1 MINKHSTA
9 LPIRRTAI
17 AAALALASSPALTQS
32 LVLEEVIVTAQKRTE
47 NVQDIAATVN
57 VVTGQDL
64 TKFEAFNFNAIEQ
77 QTAGL
82 TLSSPNARNSSIAM
96 RGVAT
101 DPEAGV
107 AAGVDTYWNDIST
120 RADLAFSQLYDMAR
134 VEILRGPQGTLQGRT
149 SPAGAIKFVTT
160 MPDLDEAGGYV
171 SATGADNDGAN
182 GQFAYGVPI
191 IDGELAV
198 RVAAVYD
205 QNNSNDVTNL
215 TTGEDDP
222 QSKATSGRLSAVWQP
237 AENFRSEFAYQYF
250 TRSIDDPKGMQGVDS
265 LDERPTLTST
275 DRKALGKSNDYGDI
289 DFNMV
294 SLNINWDLGDF
305 QLASV
310 TGYNDSYKKSRTEND
325 RAHYV
330 TIPEALTYQ
339 KARTKADT
347 WTQELRLSSSVGD
360 WWDYMVGV
368 MYVDQNTT
376 TRFKA
381 NTTVLAP
388 TISFYSQGKLPV
400 DGSELGIYTF
410 NTFRLNEQWQVEAGL
425 RYTYYDRSRAS
436 NIYFGDLNYITPPLA
451 QFEDQIRASFEG
463 NFPIFG
469 VSPENQSED
478 EDAVTGSLK
487 LRYNLTDD
495 INLYTSYS
503 RGYRPGGISIVPSPN
518 VEFLP
523 NGENDLLHDSETS
536 DSVELGFKSRL
547 MDGRASLNGALYY
560 VKYDGYLGFVRG
572 VQVLDDAGIPVDLP
586 GGIIYN
592 GDANVWGADLEGQI
606 LLTETWSF
614 GASASYVH
622 SEWDGATAPC
632 NDRVAGEILGN
643 CDIDGD
649 AISGEPE
656 WSASFN
662 SEYYFPLDDT
672 EVYIRALYKYTDE
685 RDNTEASAGL
695 GLVDSTFDATNIV
708 NLYTGW
714 RASNQSWDVS
724 LWVKNLTDE
733 DSVTFQQGPDQYDLQ
748 VSGGSYTQT
757 NILQERTIGVTA
769 RYSF

>member
-1 MINKHSTA
+1 MISKQLTA
-9 LPIRRTAI
+9 LPVRKTAI
-17 AAALALASSPALTQS
+17 AAALAVIASPAMAQGLE
-32 LVLEEVIVTAQKRTE
+32 LEEVIVTAQKRTE

-64 TKFEAFNFNAIEQ
+64 TKFETFNFRDIEQ

-82 TLSSPNARNSSIAM
+82 SLSTPNARNSSIAM

-101 DPEAGV
+101 DPEAGI

-120 RADLAFSQLYDMAR
+120 RADLAFTQLYDLAR

-149 SPAGAIKFVTT
+149 SPAGAIKFVTV
-160 MPDLDEAGGYV
+160 MPDLDEAGGYIQ
-171 SATGADNDGAN
+171 ATGADNDGVN

-222 QSKATSGRLSAVWQP
+222 QSKASSGRFSAVWQP
-237 AENFRSEFAYQYF
+237 TENLRSELAYQYF
-250 TRSIDDPKGMQGVDS
+250 TRDIDDPKGMQGVDS
-265 LDERPTLTST
+265 LGERPTLKST
-275 DRKALGKSNDYGDI
+275 DRKALGKTNDFGDI

-310 TGYNDSYKKSRTEND
+310 TGYNDSVKKAQTEND

-330 TIPEALTYQ
+330 TTPEALTNQ
-339 KARTKADT
+339 NTKTKADT
-347 WTQELRLSSSVGD
+347 WTQELRLSSTVGD
-360 WWDYMVGV
+360 WWDYMIGV

-376 TRFKA
+376 TNFKA
-381 NTTVLAP
+381 NTTVQP
-388 TISFYSQGKLPV
+388 TISFYSEGELPV

-410 NTFRLNEQWQVEAGL
+410 NTFRLDEQWAIEAGL
-425 RYTYYDRSRAS
+425 RYTYYDRSRKAT
-436 NIYFGDLNYITPPLA
+436 IYFGDLNYITPSLA
-451 QFEDQIRASFEG
+451 PFEDQIRANFESR
-463 NFPIFG
+463 FPIVG
-469 VSPENQSED
+469 VSPKNQSDD

-487 LRYNLTDD
+487 LRYDWTDD
-495 INLYTSYS
+495 VNLYTSYS
-503 RGYRPGGISIVPSPN
+503 RGYRPSGISIVPDPD
-518 VEFLP
+518 VVFLP
-523 NGENDLLHDSETS
+523 NGEDDLLHDSETS
-536 DSVELGFKSRL
+536 DSIELGFKSRL

-572 VQVLDDAGIPVDLP
+572 VQVLDDAGTPVDLS
-586 GGIIYN
+586 GGIIHN
-592 GDANVWGADLEGQI
+592 GDANVWGMDLEGQL
-606 LLTETWSF
+606 LLTETWSI
-614 GASASYVH
+614 GGSASYVK
-622 SEWDGATAPC
+622 SEWDNAQAPC
-632 NDRVAGEILGN
+632 NDREPGEVLGS
-643 CDIDGD
+643 CDIDGE

-656 WSASFN
+656 WSATFN
-662 SEYYFPLDDT
+662 TEYFFPLDDT
-672 EVYIRALYKYTDE
+672 ELYVRALYKYTDE

-695 GLVDSTFDATNIV
+695 GLVDATFDATNII

-733 DSVTFQQGPDQYDLQ
+733 DSVTFQQGPDQYDLEY
-748 VSGGSYTQT
+748 SGGSYTQT
-757 NILQERTIGVTA
+757 NILEKRSIGVTA